1 MPETPYEPGWQIL
14 PNPFAKISKQAMFTS
29 TAGKDTDLSIPIIG
43 RVSGRR
49 TDVAQM
55 IMNEQSAI
63 FLVGAP
69 SIGKSTLIR
78 YLQQPPDAEWSWR
91 NELTDLRDQLQL
103 SNIHF
108 EQIDLAPLEGIEDR
122 SELLAS
128 FIRECTK
135 ALYRAYQPSE
145 QPSFA
150 PSDLKGLRGL
160 LRTISRETPDA
171 RYFVMLDAVERLGV
185 PGMPSFSLGA
195 TKAETPQ
202 ERGLALLDRCGAIRT
217 LVDLIDEFTIF
228 GVILSVESL
237 PRPKIDDQFHHISL
251 DLARFTTMTL
261 QAFTWGDTAEFL
273 AQEPENFGTNWAN
286 MFKALGGSHIFSRS
300 EQAWLRHQAGTHPYL
315 LQQYCHH
322 AFRFKQEYAS
332 IHRTWPELQERD
344 KIQLIELINESLST
358 FLAHIW
364 QRLQQGIEK
373 SSEETRSRFHEFISS
388 LAYKCADDEIDPTDW
403 YELGPELRYI
413 LYSEGL
419 VRYDRL
425 QPVHFPGSILCQYLT
440 QEAKESKESSKQAI
454 SLLPTTGRNLTI
466 SRPGDQAVV
475 VSLSELEYRLLKTLL
490 QHPERCKDEELMKGA
505 WGRIIERPAFTQR
518 MFQLRKK
525 FKDHC
530 GGMEVIENRYGGLY
544 SIDHPEWF
552 RLE

>member
-1 MPETPYEPGWQIL
+1 MWESPHEPGWQNL

-29 TAGKDTDLSIPIIG
+29 TAGKDTNLSLPIIG

-49 TDVAQM
+49 TDIAQM

-78 YLQQPPDAEWSWR
+78 YLQQPPNVEWSWR

-103 SNIHF
+103 SNIYF
-108 EQIDLAPLEGIEDR
+108 EQIDLASLEGIEDR

-128 FIRECTK
+128 FIRECRK

-160 LRTISRETPDA
+160 LRTLSRETPGA
-171 RYFVMLDAVERLGV
+171 RYLVMLDSVERLGV
-185 PGMPSFSLGA
+185 PGMPPFSLGT
-195 TKAETPQ
+195 TKAETAQ
-202 ERGLALLDRCGAIRT
+202 ERVLALLDRCGAIRT
-217 LVDLIDEFTIF
+217 LVDLIDEFPIF
-228 GVILSVESL
+228 GVILSIESL

-261 QAFTWGDTAEFL
+261 QAFTWDDTAEFL
-273 AQEPENFGTNWAN
+273 AQEPENFGTNWAK
-286 MFKALGGSHIFSRS
+286 MFKALGGSYIFTKS
-300 EQAWLRHQAGTHPYL
+300 EQAWLRQQAGTHPYL
-315 LQQYCHH
+315 LQQLCLHG
-322 AFRFKQEYAS
+322 FRFKQEYAS
-332 IHRTWPELQERD
+332 IHKTWPELQERD
-344 KIQLIELINESLST
+344 KSQLIELINESLST

-364 QRLQQGIEK
+364 QRLHEGIEK
-373 SSEETRSRFHEFISS
+373 SSEGTKSRFHEFIHS

-403 YELGPELRYI
+403 YELGPELRYM

-425 QPVHFPGSILCQYLT
+425 QPIHFPGSILCQYLT
-440 QEAKESKESSKQAI
+440 QEAKESKEGSKQPS

-466 SRPGDQAVV
+466 SHTGDQAVV

-490 QHPERCKDEELMKGA
+490 QHPERCKDEELMRGA
-505 WGRIIERPAFTQR
+505 WGMLIERSRFTQR
-518 MFQLRKK
+518 MHQLRKK
-525 FKDHC
+525 LKDQ
-530 GGMEVIENRYGGLY
+530 GIVAEIIENSYGGFY
-544 SIDHPEWF
+544 SIKHPEWVQ
-552 RLE
+552 LD